1 MSIIDSVRT
10 SFSQIKATIDNLD
23 LKNKITDFFIT
34 LVRV

>member
-23 LKNKITDFFIT
+23 LKIKLRIFFIT